1 MKASMI
7 FSLGLTNNTILS
19 CFSFCF
25 LIIDSCFLISPVVAQ
40 FFNSIAELVIP
51 IRISTK
57 VVEIETYPVTAEAK
71 FSIKFPAVQTFSASY
86 SLNHF
91 GLLLQ

>member
-1 MKASMI
+1 MKTYMI

-25 LIIDSCFLISPVVAQ
+25 LISDSCFLISPVIAQ

-57 VVEIETYPVTAEAK
+57 VVEIKPYLVTAEAK
-71 FSIKFPAVQTFSASY
+71 FSIKFPEVQTFSASY